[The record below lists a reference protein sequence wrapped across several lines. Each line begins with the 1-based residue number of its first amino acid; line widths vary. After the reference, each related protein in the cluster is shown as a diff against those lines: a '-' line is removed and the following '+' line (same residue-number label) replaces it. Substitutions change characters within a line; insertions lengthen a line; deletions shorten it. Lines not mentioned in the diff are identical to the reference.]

1 MTQRK
6 ITNEEAN
13 ALVNY
18 RLWFERICELGFFA
32 SDDSHYLHARKM
44 IEHGT
49 TDGKPWV
56 EPDLTDEDAKQR
68 PWVMVSDK
76 KLLPWHGPFILTY
89 VAPPEVDLRF
99 SIVDLK
105 RDFTRWSFRYAR
117 RATSEE
123 IEAAN
128 VR

>member
-32 SDDSHYLHARKM
+32 SDDSHYLHTRKI

-56 EPDLTDEDAKQR
+56 EPELTDEDAKQR
-68 PWVMVSDK
+68 PWVRVWDKDPGASHIQQLVYVSDG
-76 KLLPWHGPFILTY
+76 LEY
-89 VAPPEVDLRF
+89 RF
-99 SIVDLK
+99 SVVNSCGLITSWK
-105 RDFTRWSFRYAR
+105 YAR
-117 RATSEE
+117 RATPEE
-123 IEAAN
+123 IKAAN
-128 VR
+128 ANR